1 MGEPGQ
7 ATGSTRCGASER
19 TRVRPAVLDYLLD
32 ALDEGLVVV
41 DAAGELILSNAAAR
55 RMLALTETA
64 PPLQEWPRSFGLC
77 LPDAS
82 LPWPPEQFPLIRA
95 LGGEAVR
102 GVEML
107 VRPAGARE
115 DLWVSATA
123 LPLGSPGDPPQGALM
138 LLRDIS
144 ETRRVRE
151 ALNRERDW
159 ASTIVDTVGSLV
171 VVLDREGRII
181 SFNRACERTTG
192 YSFEEVLG
200 RPIWDLLLV
209 AEEAPEVRRVFQRL
223 CAGDFPNQ
231 HENHWVTR
239 SGERRLIV
247 WSNTV
252 LLDQAGRVEYV
263 IGTGIDVTERRQAER
278 RLRRLDETLR
288 ALLEASPLAIWAVDP
303 EGKVEFWNPAA
314 ERMFGWS
321 EQEILHR
328 PLPLGV
334 EDQPEALAELL
345 ELSRRGETLRGLERR
360 QRRRDGSPI
369 ELSLWTAPLRE
380 ESGRLTAVLG
390 VAADVT
396 QTKQLE
402 EQFRQAQKM
411 EAVGRLAGGVAHDF
425 NNLLT
430 IITGYGQMLSESL
443 PLGDPL
449 LEPVGEILKAAGSAA
464 RLAGQLLMFSR
475 KQRSQRSLVDLND
488 IVAGMDRMLRR
499 VLGEDIELVTHLGA
513 GPAPVRADPV
523 HLEQVIM
530 NLVVN
535 AREAM
540 PEGGRITLET
550 APVILDEEYA
560 RNHLGVRPGPHVM
573 LAVSDTGKG
582 MDADTLRQAFEPFFT
597 TKQKGTGLGLSTVY
611 GIVQQ
616 HGGRIWAYSEPG
628 LGTTFKI
635 YLPLAEGALESAPPA
650 GPPHWALGGGETI
663 LVAEDDP
670 ELRKLIAEVLRREGY
685 NVLPAAHAQEALQI
699 CQQYPGR
706 IDLLLTDVVMP
717 ALGGRELAERALG
730 CRPSLKV
737 LYMSGYADRAVV
749 ENGILPQ
756 EEVFLEKPFTKET
769 LLRKLRQALETA

>member
-1 MGEPGQ
+1 MGESGQ
-7 ATGSTRCGASER
+7 ATSANRCDTPER
-19 TRVRPAVLDYLLD
+19 SSIRGVLLDYLLE
-32 ALDEGLVVV
+32 ALDEGLVAV
-41 DAAGELILSNAAAR
+41 DASGALVFSNGAAR
-55 RMLALTETA
+55 RMLALTDPP
-64 PPLQEWPRSFGLC
+64 PPLPEWPRSYGLY
-77 LPDAS
+77 LPDSS
-82 LPWPPEQFPLIRA
+82 LPCPPEQFPLIRA
-95 LGGEAVR
+95 LAGEAVR
-102 GVEML
+102 GVEMA
-107 VRPAGARE
+107 VRRAGAPE
-115 DLWVSATA
+115 SLWVSATA
-123 LPLGSPGDPPQGALM
+123 LPLGNQEGSPQGALM

-144 ETRRVRE
+144 ETRRIRE
-151 ALNRERDW
+151 ALSRERDW

-200 RPIWDLLLV
+200 RPIWDLFLV
-209 AEEAPEVRRVFQRL
+209 PEEAPEVRRVFQRL

-263 IGTGIDVTERRQAER
+263 IGTGIDVTDRRGAER
-278 RLRRLDETLR
+278 QIRRLNETLR

-303 EGKVEFWNPAA
+303 EGQVEFWNPAA
-314 ERMFGWS
+314 ERMLGWS
-321 EQEILHR
+321 EAEILHR
-328 PLPLGV
+328 PLPLGA
-334 EDQPEALAELL
+334 EDRPEALAELL

-360 QRRRDGSPI
+360 QRRRDGSTI
-369 ELSLWTAPLRE
+369 ELSLWTAPLRD
-380 ESGRLTAVLG
+380 ESERLTAVLG

-430 IITGYGQMLSESL
+430 IITGYGQMLAESL
-443 PLGDPL
+443 PAGDPL

-475 KQRSQRSLVDLND
+475 KQRTQRSLVDLNE

-499 VLGEDIELVTHLGA
+499 VLGEDIELVTRLSP

-540 PEGGRITLET
+540 PAGGRITLET
-550 APVILDEEYA
+550 APVLLDEDYA
-560 RNHLGVRPGPHVM
+560 RHHLGVQPGPHVL

-597 TKQKGTGLGLSTVY
+597 TKQQGTGLGLSTVY

-635 YLPLAEGALESAPPA
+635 YLPAAEGALEPA
-650 GPPHWALGGGETI
+650 ASPGPPHWALGGGETI

-670 ELRKLIAEVLRREGY
+670 DLRKLIAEVLRREGY
-685 NVLPAAHAQEALQI
+685 HVLPAAHAQEALQI
-699 CQQYPGR
+699 CQEYPGR

-717 ALGGRELAERALG
+717 ALGGRELAEQALG
-730 CRPSLKV
+730 RRPSLKV

-749 ENGILPQ
+749 ENGILPR

-769 LLRKLRQALETA
+769 LLRKLRQALETP